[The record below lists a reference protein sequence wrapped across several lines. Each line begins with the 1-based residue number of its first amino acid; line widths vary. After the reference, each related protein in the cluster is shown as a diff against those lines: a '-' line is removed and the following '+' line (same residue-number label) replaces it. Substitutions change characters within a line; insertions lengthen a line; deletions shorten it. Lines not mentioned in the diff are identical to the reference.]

1 MVTAK
6 PKTKAKGR
14 MIQDGCKL
22 TGNASMEAESSQLGH
37 SVRTRWR
44 GRFRWNGLQGKH
56 FASSLR
62 PHGYTVGYRVSMD
75 ILHRI
80 FIQHIQGESAVVF
93 ITFQKASSFQKTCDP
108 LADGVQ

>member
-1 MVTAK
+1 
-6 PKTKAKGR
+6 
-14 MIQDGCKL
+14 
-22 TGNASMEAESSQLGH
+22 
-37 SVRTRWR
+37 
-44 GRFRWNGLQGKH
+44 
-56 FASSLR
+56 
-62 PHGYTVGYRVSMD
+62 MD